1 MILSP
6 LIGAALALAG
16 VTCVAPQPVALESA
30 PEFELAEER
39 CSCRSAE
46 DPREEFNLRMERA
59 DVVVEGTVVS
69 VDTMGGP
76 IAENAHDEWEP
87 GDPQSHPIVATL
99 AVHRGWKGE
108 PVDTVQLLMWW
119 VVGFRTS
126 CDQSFDEGE
135 RLLLFGRA
143 LPAGDRYSGRSCT
156 GTTRFDDTRE
166 SVLRTLE
173 FLGDP
178 LWVPTRDRRGE
189 RR

>member
-6 LIGAALALAG
+6 LIGAAMALAG
-16 VTCVAPQPVALESA
+16 VTCVAPQPVVLESA

-69 VDTMGGP
+69 VDTLGGP
-76 IAENAHDEWEP
+76 IPEDAHDEWER
-87 GDPQSHPIVATL
+87 GDPSSYPIVATL
-99 AVHRGWKGE
+99 EVHRGWKGE
-108 PVDTVQLLMWW
+108 AVDTVQLHMRSA
-119 VVGFRTS
+119 VGWRTS
-126 CDQSFDEGE
+126 CEQSFDEGE

-143 LPAGDRYSGRSCT
+143 PSTGDRYRGPQCT
-156 GTTRFDDTRE
+156 GTTAFDDTRE
-166 SVLRTLE
+166 GVLRTLE

-178 LWVPTRDRRGE
+178 LWVPTRDPEG
-189 RR
+189 